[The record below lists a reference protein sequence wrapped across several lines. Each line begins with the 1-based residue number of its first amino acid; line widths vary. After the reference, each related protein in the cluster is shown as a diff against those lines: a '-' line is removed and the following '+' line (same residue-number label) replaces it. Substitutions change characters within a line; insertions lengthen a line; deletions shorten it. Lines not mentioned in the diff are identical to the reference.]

1 MGGDMSDGAK
11 IAITLI
17 ILGVLISIVFT
28 ILSFTRNATNQGVS
42 AVENSMNAMQL
53 SRFDD
58 YDQKIISGTQVNSAL
73 KLFEGQPIALVVR
86 TRAQLSASA
95 NTGHNYGALLAG
107 TNTTTFITP
116 AMVKGAGNSWYTVD
130 IALSA
135 SNTITYNTNYLNTT
149 ISGNPQFIRTTAKF
163 TAELVKD
170 STDSIVGICFTQ
182 N

>member
-17 ILGVLISIVFT
+17 ILGVLISIIFT
-28 ILSFTRNATNQGVS
+28 ILSFTRNATNQGMS

-58 YDQKIISGTQVNSAL
+58 YDQKVISGTQVISAL
-73 KLFEGQPIALVVR
+73 KLFEGQPVCIVVR
-86 TRAQLSASA
+86 TRARLTAAA
-95 NTGHNYGALLAG
+95 NTGHNYGAMLTGSNAA
-107 TNTTTFITP
+107 TFITT
-116 AMVKGAGNSWYTVD
+116 AMAKTGSNSFYIANV
-130 IALSA
+130 ALSA

-149 ISGNPQFIRTTAKF
+149 VSGNPQFVRTTAKF